1 MKTSILIV
9 DDHPIIREGLRS
21 LLEREPGMTVIG
33 EAGDGEEA
41 VSLARERH
49 PDVVI
54 MDITMP
60 GMNGIEATRRIL
72 AEQGNIRVVV
82 LSMESGR
89 RFVVEALEAG
99 VVGYMLKDAFFE
111 ELASAVRTV
120 VKGDIYFSP
129 NISALIIRDY
139 LKCIPAHVPLTHDC
153 LTDRERQLVQLIA
166 DGKNTK
172 EIAGELGISL
182 KTVDV
187 HRMNAMKKLNLYST
201 AELTKFAIREG
212 MTSLD

>member
-1 MKTSILIV
+1 MKTSILIA
-9 DDHPIIREGLRS
+9 DDHPIFREGLRG
-21 LLEREPGMTVIG
+21 LLEREPEMTVVG
-33 EAGDGEEA
+33 EASNGEEA
-41 VSLARERH
+41 VSLARELH

-60 GMNGIEATRRIL
+60 GVNGIEATRRIL
-72 AEQGNIRVVV
+72 MEQDDIRVVV

-99 VVGYMLKDAFFE
+99 VVGYMLKDSFFN

-120 VKGDIYFSP
+120 VNGDIYFSP
-129 NISALIIRDY
+129 NISELIIRDY
-139 LKCIPAHVPLTHDC
+139 LKCIPTHVPLTHDC

-172 EIAGELGISL
+172 EIAGELGVSQ

-187 HRMNAMKKLNLYST
+187 HRMNVMKKLNLFSA
-201 AELTKFAIREG
+201 AELTKYAIREG
-212 MTSLD
+212 LTSVD